1 MWYSLSVVI
10 IRLPTSKENLSMA
23 DNLSRADFLSR
34 ASGEKLSN
42 WIISFFWQNLCIV
55 CIMKKINWGE
65 CLQYLQQQLQQQ
77 IFYCLQIEVLQW
89 NNKKINFKY
98 RQLVWSWGYQ
108 VSPYRNNNSPYY
120 LPYNSSD
127 VSLENLVYDQPVILL
142 IFYCFCKEEA
152 DLIDDEVL
160 LHKTES
166 RISIYDSLLWQER
179 MHSGLSGNENAG
191 HRSTVCSL
199 LLCL

>member
-1 MWYSLSVVI
+1 ME
-10 IRLPTSKENLSMA
+10 RNLAIGLLVFSDKICVLFA
-23 DNLSRADFLSR
+23 L
-34 ASGEKLSN
+34 
-42 WIISFFWQNLCIV
+42 W
-55 CIMKKINWGE
+55 KKKKNWGE
-65 CLQYLQQQLQQQ
+65 CLQYLQQQYQQQ
-77 IFYCLQIEVLQW
+77 IFYCFQIGVLQW

-142 IFYCFCKEEA
+142 IFYCFCKEAVYYCKEGQEKKEA

-166 RISIYDSLLWQER
+166 RISINDSLLWQER

-191 HRSTVCSL
+191 HRSTFCSL

>member
-1 MWYSLSVVI
+1 M
-10 IRLPTSKENLSMA
+10 EGNLAIGLLVFSDKICVLFA
-23 DNLSRADFLSR
+23 L
-34 ASGEKLSN
+34 
-42 WIISFFWQNLCIV
+42 W
-55 CIMKKINWGE
+55 KKKKNWGE
-65 CLQYLQQQLQQQ
+65 CLQYLQQQYQQQ
-77 IFYCLQIEVLQW
+77 IFYCFQIGVLQW

-142 IFYCFCKEEA
+142 IFYCFCKEAVYYRKEGQEKKKA

-166 RISIYDSLLWQER
+166 RISI
-179 MHSGLSGNENAG
+179 
-191 HRSTVCSL
+191 
-199 LLCL
+199 